1 MLGSIV
7 PSLERLQIIKG
18 SRVQIP
24 AQPLTFME
32 FDHEIISKVIP
43 LPSPSNTTH
52 THTNT
57 HPSPT
62 PLLIQKEQLLVTNE
76 SMCISIG

>member
-18 SRVQIP
+18 SQVQIP

-52 THTNT
+52 THTHSPQPN
-57 HPSPT
+57 PSADS
-62 PLLIQKEQLLVTNE
+62 ERAV
-76 SMCISIG
+76 ISH